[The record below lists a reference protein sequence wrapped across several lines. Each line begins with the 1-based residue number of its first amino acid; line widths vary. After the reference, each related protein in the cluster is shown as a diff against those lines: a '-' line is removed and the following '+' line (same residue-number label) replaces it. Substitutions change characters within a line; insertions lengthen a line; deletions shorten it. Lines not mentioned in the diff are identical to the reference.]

1 MQILLHYQAAN
12 VIILIDLL
20 YVLEMI
26 TLADDCNQI
35 FAERFKELR
44 VNSGYTQQ
52 QLANLFNVT
61 RPCICYWETGKRV
74 PDYTKLIEICRFF
87 KVSSDYLLGFTNNKK
102 PNLNDKRYE
111 YNSDD
116 IIDISKFSEKYK
128 REIKEFVE
136 YMSYKQEKD
145 KSQTKY

>member
-1 MQILLHYQAAN
+1 MLHQEKTN
-12 VIILIDLL
+12 GIILINLL
-20 YVLEMI
+20 CILEMI
-26 TLADDCNQI
+26 ILTDSCNQI

-102 PNLNDKRYE
+102 PNLNEKRHE
-111 YNSDD
+111 YNSDNYL
-116 IIDISKFSEKYK
+116 DISKLSEKYK
-128 REIKEFVE
+128 HEIKEFYE
-136 YMSYKQEKD
+136 YLSYKQEKE
-145 KSQTKY
+145 KLQNKY